1 MMRSNSSSQ
10 NNIKEKKHIDAFF
23 HYDYL
28 FILGRW
34 LNVNGIGS
42 AGCRSLVP
50 EIPTSRVQIGN
61 PSTFWPGA
69 LAFFF
74 LFFFF
79 LVYNLADRPKKCA
92 KITPFS
98 SGICLFFPVS
108 LFPEELGSRDNSA
121 RSKVAFLF

>member
-1 MMRSNSSSQ
+1 MAERERDRKRRLPIVGARNPNFSGANREPVYFLAGSS
-10 NNIKEKKHIDAFF
+10 
-23 HYDYL
+23 
-28 FILGRW
+28 G
-34 LNVNGIGS
+34 
-42 AGCRSLVP
+42 
-50 EIPTSRVQIGN
+50 
-61 PSTFWPGA
+61 
-69 LAFFF
+69 FFF